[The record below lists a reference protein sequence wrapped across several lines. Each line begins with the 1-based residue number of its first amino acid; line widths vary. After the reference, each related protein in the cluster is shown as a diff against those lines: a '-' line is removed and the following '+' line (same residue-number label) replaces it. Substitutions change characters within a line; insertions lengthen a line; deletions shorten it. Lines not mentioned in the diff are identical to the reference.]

1 MLIPK
6 LRHFLFL
13 LSVLIPVSA
22 LAADEALFK
31 KLGVKAINPV
41 LAPEI
46 SLSDNNGLTISSKNL
61 QGQLILVNFWATWCS
76 PCLTEMP
83 ALDRLYRRY
92 KNQGFS
98 LLAVNTDSHQRKRI
112 NTIARKLALT
122 FPILLDENEVLSKQ
136 FGVSGMPAS
145 YVIDREGRLI
155 AYIEGAR
162 DWDSETAHEWL
173 ENMLAQG
180 QGDINRK

>member
-1 MLIPK
+1 MLITK
-6 LRHFLFL
+6 IKEFLFVLWVL
-13 LSVLIPVSA
+13 LPASVLAS
-22 LAADEALFK
+22 DEALLRS
-31 KLGVKAINPV
+31 LGVKSISPV
-41 LAPEI
+41 QAPLI
-46 SLSDNNGLTISSKNL
+46 SLNDNNGLTVSSESL
-61 QGQLILVNFWATWCS
+61 RGQLILVNFWATWCS

-83 ALDRLYRRY
+83 ALDRLYKRY

-112 NTIARKLALT
+112 NTITRKLALT
-122 FPILLDENEVLSKQ
+122 FPVLLDENEVLSKQ

-145 YVIDREGRLI
+145 YLIDRQGRLI

-173 ENMLAQG
+173 ENMLAKG
-180 QGDINRK
+180 KGDIKQ